1 MRKAGR
7 RQASQ
12 QDIVPVVLRMELK
25 KRKKRNHVQR
35 SKRSG
40 NSLARQ
46 GKAVQT
52 FPVDGSAG

>member
-1 MRKAGR
+1 M
-7 RQASQ
+7 SQ
-12 QDIVPVVLRMELK
+12 QEIVPVVLRMELK
-25 KRKKRNHVQR
+25 RKKRNNVQR

-46 GKAVQT
+46 VKAVQT